1 MDTIR
6 TGIFKDRLEKRRNQI
21 LLTLRHIEKEQQE
34 AEEFNDWLDH
44 ATRESRI
51 RLLGRLTDW
60 YIKEGTQIERA
71 LARMDANTYGICRA
85 CHRPIEQP
93 RLDAFPE
100 SEFCIGCQD
109 MRESLK
115 GSKFAGNLLGQ

>member
-21 LLTLRHIEKEQQE
+21 LLTLRHIEKEQKE

-44 ATRESRI
+44 ATRESRV
-51 RLLGRLTDW
+51 RLLDRLTDW
-60 YIKEGTQIERA
+60 YIREGAQINQA
-71 LARMDANTYGICRA
+71 LARMDANTYGVCRA
-85 CHRPIEQP
+85 CHHPIEQP

-109 MRESLK
+109 MRES
-115 GSKFAGNLLGQ
+115 FERV

>member
-51 RLLGRLTDW
+51 RLLERLTDW

-85 CHRPIEQP
+85 CHHPIEQP

-109 MRESLK
+109 MRES
-115 GSKFAGNLLGQ
+115 FERV